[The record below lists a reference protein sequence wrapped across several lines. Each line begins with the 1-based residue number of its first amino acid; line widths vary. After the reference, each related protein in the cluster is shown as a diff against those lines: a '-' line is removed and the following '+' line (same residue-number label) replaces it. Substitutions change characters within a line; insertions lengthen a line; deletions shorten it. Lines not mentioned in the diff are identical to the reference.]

1 MKADGLVRAMTTLL
15 GSSEMR
21 LDGTVDPPLWC
32 ASFLGAIVQ
41 LGTLWYVWAH
51 HSPLGPCVGSPAAC
65 FGGGNTSGTAT
76 AAVINQDPAWG
87 RLLLLLQPFAL
98 LVWLLSLRG
107 HCRAGAERYADPTLV
122 DRLWSLLPWLFCWY
136 FGACSGFRN
145 HRVVLMCVLST
156 LWGVR
161 LTYNF
166 AIKGG
171 FSGGEDYRWKETRGW
186 FPGWRYELFAC
197 VFIHFFQLNL
207 LLAFSSP
214 VVAAYYSNVPL
225 GWLDALATALFLSL
239 LGFEAV
245 ADEEMYGFQSEKYRR
260 RAAQQPLGAE
270 YERGFITTGLWSL
283 SRHPNYFAEVS
294 LWWAFYL
301 FSVAALGS
309 VLNWTLWGALFL
321 SILFLAPGASLD
333 VTEALTSR
341 KYDTYPQYQQAVS
354 RCIPWWG
361 TPPWHR
367 TQGSASLH

>member
-1 MKADGLVRAMTTLL
+1 MVPRVAVRALRVRLHPLL
-15 GSSEMR
+15 
-21 LDGTVDPPLWC
+21 
-32 ASFLGAIVQ
+32 
-41 LGTLWYVWAH
+41 
-51 HSPLGPCVGSPAAC
+51 PAQP
-65 FGGGNTSGTAT
+65 T
-76 AAVINQDPAWG
+76 P
-87 RLLLLLQPFAL
+87 RLLLTSRRRVLLE
-98 LVWLLSLRG
+98 
-107 HCRAGAERYADPTLV
+107 RAA
-122 DRLWSLLPWLFCWY
+122 RL
-136 FGACSGFRN
+136 AR
-145 HRVVLMCVLST
+145 RA
-156 LWGVR
+156 R
-161 LTYNF
+161 
-166 AIKGG
+166 
-171 FSGGEDYRWKETRGW
+171 
-186 FPGWRYELFAC
+186 
-197 VFIHFFQLNL
+197 
-207 LLAFSSP
+207 
-214 VVAAYYSNVPL
+214 
-225 GWLDALATALFLSL
+225 
-239 LGFEAV
+239 
-245 ADEEMYGFQSEKYRR
+245 YRR